1 MREPSRYE
9 ERDEQRERGE
19 RGDPPHPRGTRPNLS
34 SSDPYA
40 VLGVLRG
47 AAPREIKRAYF
58 SLVREYPPE
67 ENPDV
72 FKIIR
77 AAYEK
82 LRTADVKAETDLFL
96 FQPPYPWEPRK
107 RRSKIDLEVHAEDIE
122 RLLQQYGDLGKTDFK
137 QDYRPVQL

>member
-1 MREPSRYE
+1 
-9 ERDEQRERGE
+9 
-19 RGDPPHPRGTRPNLS
+19 
-34 SSDPYA
+34 

-58 SLVREYPPE
+58 NLVREYPPE

-96 FQPPYPWEPRK
+96 FQQPYPWEPRK
-107 RRSKIDLEVHAEDIE
+107 RRAKIDLEVHAEDIE
-122 RLLQQYGDLGKTDFK
+122 LLLREYSDLGRVDFK
-137 QDYRPVQL
+137 QDYRPVQI